1 MAEGSTAAVA
11 RLKHGG
17 IRQVSRGKYITAIGN
32 MFPQVLSPPS
42 EEEAALVCVVCGD
55 WANSSTLNLQ
65 IIGPRRTSLMCA
77 LWTGH
82 LRLRLPRDGCGFSM
96 IFVMPMWVESR
107 MVCLLWGSL
116 FRPLTPIIM
125 ILQQRFQ
132 VCLYK
137 PRQRCTV
144 QCVEQYYSCAFV

>member
-1 MAEGSTAAVA
+1 MAEGSTAAVGS
-11 RLKHGG
+11 LKHGG
-17 IRQVSRGKYITAIGN
+17 IWHVSRGKYITAIGN

-65 IIGPRRTSLMCA
+65 IIEPRRTSLTCA

-96 IFVMPMWVESR
+96 IFVMPRILEQQFQF
-107 MVCLLWGSL
+107 CLS
-116 FRPLTPIIM
+116 
-125 ILQQRFQ
+125 
-132 VCLYK
+132 K
-137 PRQRCTV
+137 PRQRCAM
-144 QCVEQYYSCAFV
+144 C